1 LVPGDV
7 RLAALL
13 VPLSLATDLGMG
25 HSREEAMR
33 SCLLATGLARV
44 AGLGEQDVATVY
56 WTTLLRHIGCTAS
69 AHEEA
74 AHGGGDE
81 LATRPL
87 ASRTDFRSPREALA
101 LLAATLLAAPVSR
114 RPKVLATSLGSW
126 GDLALRAICEVGSTM
141 AERLGLGPGVRAG
154 LYDMFERWDGKGVP
168 RGIAGEAISLGAR
181 FAQVATSAVAFHD
194 LGGSELAA
202 EVVRRRSGRMLDPTV
217 AAAYLRHGPAILRQL
232 GEADPL
238 VAAVAA
244 EPDPVRC
251 IPERELDDC
260 ARAFADMVD
269 LKAPFLHGHSSRV
282 AELAAGAARSIGMPE
297 EDVAAVRR
305 AAWFHDLGRVAVP
318 DGVWE
323 RPGRL
328 SEGEW
333 EQVRLHAYHTER
345 ILARAEPLAPLARL
359 AGMHHERLDGSG
371 YHRQASGAGIPLA
384 ARVLAAADAYDA
396 MTHGRPHRAALPH
409 RAAATELGTGVR
421 LGALDGDAV
430 AAVLEAT
437 GQRVDRA
444 GRHWPSGL
452 SEREVEVLRLL
463 AEGLSNRGIAQRL
476 YISPRTAETH
486 VQHIYGKIGFRTR
499 AGAAMFAMR
508 HGLID

>member
-1 LVPGDV
+1 VSGDL

-33 SCLLATGLARV
+33 SCLLAAGLARA
-44 AGLGEQDVATVY
+44 AGLSEEDVATVY

-74 AHGGGDE
+74 AHGGGNE

-101 LLAATLLAAPVSR
+101 LLASTLSAVPVSR
-114 RPKVLATSLGSW
+114 RPKVLVTSLGSW
-126 GDLALRAICEVGSTM
+126 GDLALTATCEVGSTM

-168 RGIAGEAISLGAR
+168 RGIAGEEVSLGAR
-181 FAQVATSAVAFHD
+181 YAQVATSAVAFHD
-194 LGGSELAA
+194 LGGLELAA
-202 EVVRRRSGRMLDPTV
+202 EVVRRRSGRMLDPAI
-217 AAAYLRHGPAILRQL
+217 AAAYLRHGPAILDEI

-244 EPDPVRC
+244 EPDPVRR
-251 IPERELDDC
+251 ISERELDGC
-260 ARAFADMVD
+260 ARAFGDMVD

-282 AELAAGAARSIGMPE
+282 AELAADAARAMGMSE
-297 EDVAAVRR
+297 EDAAGLRR

-318 DGVWE
+318 VGVWE

-345 ILARAEPLAPLARL
+345 ILARAEPLAPLARV
-359 AGMHHERLDGSG
+359 AGMHHERLDGTG
-371 YHRQASGAGIPLA
+371 YHRQASGAGIPPA

-396 MTHGRPHRAALPH
+396 MTHDRPHRPAMPH
-409 RAAATELGTGVR
+409 EVAAAELGASVR
-421 LGALDGDAV
+421 AGALDGDAV
-430 AAVLEAT
+430 VAVLEAT
-437 GQRVDRA
+437 GRRVGRA
-444 GRHWPSGL
+444 GRQRPAGL

-463 AEGLSNRGIAQRL
+463 AEGLSNRGIAERL
-476 YISPRTAETH
+476 FISRRTAETH
-486 VQHIYGKIGFRTR
+486 VQHIYGKIGFATR

-508 HGLID
+508 HGLLD